1 MKFFTKLSLLLV
13 FLAFSVSAFAGIP
26 PQGVN
31 LTKTATGYTID
42 FRLPSYDMN
51 EVKVNGESFFR
62 VNSGEYGITNEVG
75 NPMLPQVSF
84 FLLISKS
91 ETNPTFSVAS
101 QNSDLKNLQWKVYPT
116 QAPWEKNKPLEE
128 RPFTINREYYNTNGS
143 IDNPFVKISEPF
155 IVGGAK
161 GVMITVYPFAY
172 NPSQNILK
180 VTNSARININLKS
193 EPALNFLPGM
203 ANNELF
209 NSMFV
214 NYTPAKNLGTNNYLI
229 ITAPA
234 YQSSLS
240 TFVTHK
246 TSMGY
251 NVYVAPT
258 TETGTTNTAILAY
271 IQARYNNTS
280 TKPEFVLLV
289 GDIADIP
296 HWVGIGSD
304 NPPTDL
310 NYSLLEGSD
319 AFADVAI
326 GRFPV
331 QNATQLTNMITKS
344 IYMENMINGAP
355 KKAIFMASTDNYAI
369 TEATHNFCIDSFF
382 TPGNGYAIRKLYTH
396 TYSATTTQLIQ
407 ALDSSKLW
415 AIYSGHGGYTSWA
428 DGPPLSITQVYALTN
443 NYMYPFVYS
452 FACQTGNFAYSSE
465 AFCESWLRSS
475 KAGVIFWGSSV
486 NSYWDED
493 DILQRRLFRAVFTEE
508 LIKNT
513 HAFNRAKW
521 YLVQHYGSVTTT
533 MRRYLEM
540 YNSMGDPSIYL
551 MQNGPKISHTPLPN
565 TENLTG
571 PYTVNCNVAP
581 DGSNITGTKLFW
593 TRGTTFDSVTMTNS
607 SGTNWTANIPGNGT
621 TSTYKYF
628 IRSMDALNRVSFLP
642 GNAPANYFTFI
653 ASADT
658 SKPVITHSPV
668 PNTPKTIWPVAV
680 TANVTDNIGLDSVWV
695 KWYKNSPS
703 NGVKHLKLNITTG
716 NEYSALFNSNQS
728 EVNFND
734 SIFYKI
740 YAQDNGSLHKK
751 DSTQLH
757 NFKIIAQTTAIVG
770 TGTTGVGYPY
780 YTFYMDSRTQMLY
793 SATDIIAGNGA
804 PGMINK
810 IGFDIT
816 TAASQVMD
824 GFKIKMQNTTS
835 STISSFVSSGFTTVY
850 DSSYAVPGTGW
861 QYVNLQTPFY
871 WNGTGNLL
879 IEICFN
885 NSNYT
890 SNTTVN
896 GTPASGLVAH
906 NHSDLS
912 SGDGCTAITTVGST
926 YTTRPNIALMIN
938 LITNEEK
945 NITSVPDK
953 YSLAQNYPNP
963 FNPVTS
969 IKYQIP
975 KNTFVTIK
983 IYDIL
988 GKEVRTLVNEVKSA
1002 GNYSVM
1008 FDASSLSSGVY
1019 FYKISAGE
1027 FSDVKRMV
1035 LIK

>member
-13 FLAFSVSAFAGIP
+13 FLAFSVSAFAGNP
-26 PQGVN
+26 PQGVS

-51 EVKVNGESFFR
+51 EIKVNGESFFLI
-62 VNSGEYGITNEVG
+62 NSGEYGITNEVG

-143 IDNPFVKISEPF
+143 IDNPFVKISESF

-193 EPALNFLPGM
+193 EPVLNFLPGM

-214 NYTPAKNLGTNNYLI
+214 NYTPAKNPGTNNYLI

-271 IQARYNNTS
+271 IQARYNNPS

-296 HWVGIGSD
+296 HWVGIGEG

-319 AFADVAI
+319 AYADVAL

-331 QNATQLTNMITKS
+331 QNVTQLTNMITKS

-355 KKAIFMASTDNYAI
+355 KQAIFMASTDNHAI
-369 TEATHNFCIDSFF
+369 TEGTHNFCIDSFF
-382 TPGNGYAIRKLYTH
+382 TPGNGYINRKLYTY
-396 TYSATTTQLIQ
+396 TYGATTTQLIQ

-415 AIYSGHGGYTSWA
+415 AIYSGHGSYTSWA
-428 DGPPLSITQVYALTN
+428 DGPPLSQAQVNALNNTN
-443 NYMYPFVYS
+443 MYPFVYS

-465 AFCESWLRSS
+465 CFSETWMRSS

-493 DILQRRLFRAVFTEE
+493 DILQRRIFRAMFSEGLKRTA
-508 LIKNT
+508 LN
-513 HAFNRAKW
+513 FNRGKW
-521 YLVQHYGSVTTT
+521 YLVQHYGSVTPT

-540 YNSMGDPSIYL
+540 YNCMGDPGIY
-551 MQNGPKISHTPLPN
+551 QAEYGPQISHTPLPN

-571 PYTVNCNVAP
+571 PYTVNCTVTPA
-581 DGSNITGTKLFW
+581 GSNITGTKLFW
-593 TRGTTFDSVTMTNS
+593 TRSTAFDSITMTNS
-607 SGTNWTANIPGNGT
+607 SGNNWTANIPGNG
-621 TSTYKYF
+621 SSAVYKYY
-628 IRSMDALNRVSFLP
+628 IRTQDALNRVTFLP
-642 GNAPANYFTFI
+642 GGAPANYFSFI
-653 ASADT
+653 ASTDT
-658 SKPVITHSPV
+658 TKPVITHTPV

-680 TANVTDNIGLDSVWV
+680 TANVTDNIGIDSVWV

-703 NGVKHLKLNITTG
+703 NGVKHLKLNNTSG
-716 NEYSALFNSNQS
+716 SVYSAIFNSNQS
-728 EVNFND
+728 EVNYND

-740 YAQDNGSLHKK
+740 YAQDNGSLHKM
-751 DSTQLH
+751 DSTQLF
-757 NFKIIAQTTAIVG
+757 NFKIIAQTTAIIG

-804 PGMINK
+804 PGMISK
-810 IGFDIT
+810 IGFNVT
-816 TAASQVMD
+816 TAATQVMN

-835 STISSFVSSGFTTVY
+835 STISGFVSSGFTTVY

-871 WNGTGNLL
+871 WNGNDNLL

-885 NSNYT
+885 NSSYT

-896 GTPASGLVAH
+896 GTPASGVVAH
-906 NHSDLS
+906 NHSDLT
-912 SGDGCTAITTVGST
+912 SGDGCTAITTVGTS
-926 YTTRPNIALMIN
+926 YTARPNIALMIN

-1002 GNYSVM
+1002 GNYSIM